1 MICEPPKPRLMTR
14 CFGKSS
20 ASVVQRRMLE
30 LPMNSAAPVGG
41 GLVLSA
47 ASKARISF
55 SKGAALVAA
64 ARGGGVG
71 WAGSGAGANQA
82 IHRPASNSAAY
93 RMWDESLIPALEASL
108 SSTTNRSTMSESV
121 FEKWVARATRP
132 FRSATRR
139 PERARL
145 SPAEGSPYS
154 LPMRSP
160 FRPASRRT
168 AQASGLCYPKRNF
181 QTRSE
186 AGEVAR
192 PTTAG
197 AGGVACP
204 TNGGK
209 RIRWWNALP
218 LLGLPVV
225 ATLAT
230 WRAPAWLLMW
240 SVAFALF
247 AGIKWLMWRDANATP
262 AGVGRTLG
270 FLTLWPG
277 MHARRFLAPA

>member
-145 SPAEGSPYS
+145 SPAEGWPYS

-168 AQASGLCYPKRNF
+168 AQASGLCYPERTF
-181 QTRSE
+181 QTGSKTY
-186 AGEVAR
+186 AR
-192 PTTAG
+192 GNIHSQPARR
-197 AGGVACP
+197 P
-204 TNGGK
+204 PKK
-209 RIRWWNALP
+209 RPRRI
-218 LLGLPVV
+218 G
-225 ATLAT
+225 
-230 WRAPAWLLMW
+230 WRRQSP
-240 SVAFALF
+240 SHHS
-247 AGIKWLMWRDANATP
+247 
-262 AGVGRTLG
+262 
-270 FLTLWPG
+270 WPG
-277 MHARRFLAPA
+277 RFGSWLCPVQKQRRSRRAGREIHEPDRWINDHQSRTHYEAREGDE